1 MNSSKKIKIIA
12 IFALLLL
19 LPSASAKVIDF
30 REQYQDYNGIWHTY
44 TNENIA
50 SYPFYS
56 WIDTGS
62 NYSISRMD
70 DQLIL
75 PKTNT
80 IYMFKPQS
88 ISLTLNLTPAQLN
101 SRSVADGINWYIPI
115 PKPLT
120 QLRFGWDNVKPYVTT
135 DIGTNI
141 SEDNFWYSKVNGQVR
156 FYYNQ
161 NARTIGASSTYL
173 KFEFNSY
180 TINNATT
187 GGWTTANVSLNGSR
201 LTDNGILALNLR
213 NDSQL
218 NMSGL
223 VGYWSMDESQGTI
236 IHNVNTESGFF
247 NTTNQ
252 GTWNG
257 NATLNY
263 SVGRI
268 GNAGSFDGV
277 NDYVSVGNDASLN
290 ITNAITLESWVKRDV
305 NNVIHAV
312 ISKWNYPA
320 NKREYALRI
329 SATNNVQFL
338 IGTGTSSTQLTSNN
352 TVLAGNWYHIIGV
365 SNNSTM
371 NIYINGVLDII
382 NTPSPTSFSSDS
394 PLNIGIIH
402 DSGSFKGSIDE
413 VRIWNRALSASEI
426 AVLYNTSL
434 RTQAMPVIMNQTA
447 IVSNII
453 NRTRVNYTN
462 QDSNT
467 NISIYARQNGTIAWD
482 LIISNATTNIWYP
495 ITNKFNS
502 MDFGVQ
508 LNNNGSSTPFF
519 TSLEWDER
527 PDVSSSVSSQSFWD
541 YENASV
547 VFSVNNSNNCYGTLD
562 GITINSCTSPHN
574 FGLKASGSYIYNLN
588 VTNTTSDFWSNKT
601 ATITINNNFLS
612 QYNSYTGNSSTS
624 FNNTPVNMIITY
636 QINLN
641 NESNISYVW
650 KKDGVI
656 ITGINK
662 SNNIFIDILGFH
674 NISVISTM
682 QTSAGN
688 VSWSAVWDVGVLDG
702 WATVLAAINGLPTID
717 DVNNAGILGF
727 AGGLFGGMMV
737 IAIIKRYKNRK

>member
-120 QLRFGWDNVKPYVTT
+120 QLRFD
-135 DIGTNI
+135 
-141 SEDNFWYSKVNGQVR
+141 WY
-156 FYYNQ
+156 
-161 NARTIGASSTYL
+161 
-173 KFEFNSY
+173 
-180 TINNATT
+180 
-187 GGWTTANVSLNGSR
+187 
-201 LTDNGILALNLR
+201 
-213 NDSQL
+213 
-218 NMSGL
+218 
-223 VGYWSMDESQGTI
+223 
-236 IHNVNTESGFF
+236 NVNTESGFF

-277 NDYVSVGNDASLN
+277 NNYVSVGNDASLN

-588 VTNTTSDFWSNKT
+588 VTNTTSDFWSNK
-601 ATITINNNFLS
+601 
-612 QYNSYTGNSSTS
+612 
-624 FNNTPVNMIITY
+624 P
-636 QINLN
+636 
-641 NESNISYVW
+641 
-650 KKDGVI
+650 
-656 ITGINK
+656 
-662 SNNIFIDILGFH
+662 
-674 NISVISTM
+674 
-682 QTSAGN
+682 
-688 VSWSAVWDVGVLDG
+688 
-702 WATVLAAINGLPTID
+702 
-717 DVNNAGILGF
+717 
-727 AGGLFGGMMV
+727 
-737 IAIIKRYKNRK
+737 